1 MARASILEDLPG
13 STMPIKNFD
22 PAGLASLGSEETLR
36 WLQAGEIKNGRCAMV
51 AVTGFLIQAAGLHF
65 PGMLSHDVSFESLS
79 GLHPFDQWAAVP
91 DAGKAQILF
100 TCFLAEMITSTD
112 GLDNHVLKVRP
123 PLPFKPEHIEVLVG
137 ALDAALQRPVG
148 RDHVHDLAAYLH
160 GQRQDAV
167 RGGAG
172 QGAALSLRL

>member
-100 TCFLAEMITSTD
+100 TCFLAEMITEAQGKHYMKGGEFPTM
-112 GLDNHVLKVRP
+112 VFP
-123 PLPFKPEHIEVLVG
+123 PIDFSGV
-137 ALDAALQRPVG
+137 DAATLKRKRSSEINNG
-148 RDHVHDLAAYLH
+148 RLAMIGIISFIFEHEIPGSVPALA
-160 GQRQDAV
+160 GFDAFH
-167 RGGAG
+167 
-172 QGAALSLRL
+172 